1 MALVIDRVVSCAMAA
16 VVAPPVVVDL
26 TRIGLKDVG
35 LSPDAE
41 GSVAGR

>member
-1 MALVIDRVVSCAMAA
+1 MALVINLVGSCVAAA

-41 GSVAGR
+41 GSVVGR